1 MKAYQIGKT
10 YGVQSLSV
18 IDIGIP
24 RVLPNQ
30 VLIEVKTVALN
41 HRDILVVNGVWKPPA
56 GRIPT
61 SDGVGIVLE
70 VGSEVKNLKMG
81 DRVVALFFPN
91 WISGKPSHDKL
102 QGSFGGMLRD
112 GMLQEKIVLGE
123 DEVIKV
129 PSYLSDQEAASLPR
143 AGLAAWHA
151 LMEDDKIQPGETI
164 LIQGTGSTSLFSLQF
179 AQLQGAVPI
188 VLSSSDEKLERLR
201 GLGAKHLINY
211 KDHPKWQKSVLEIT
225 DGKGVDRV
233 IEVVGANNVDKSV
246 EAVAMAGTI
255 SLLGMLGGFKGE
267 MDTGDIMEKNIRL
280 QGVMVGSKEMFVNMN
295 AALERSRLH
304 PIIDSTF
311 PFDDAIEAFAHQ
323 EKESHFGKVCIS
335 V

>member
-30 VLIEVKTVALN
+30 VLIEVKAVSLN
-41 HRDILVVNGVWKPPA
+41 HRDILVVNGVWKPPP

-61 SDGVGIVLE
+61 SDGVGVVLE
-70 VGSEVKNLKMG
+70 VGSEVKNLKVG

-91 WISGKPSHDKL
+91 WLSGKPSHDKL

-112 GMLQEKIVLGE
+112 GMLQEKIVVGE

-129 PSYLSDQEAASLPR
+129 PSYLSDQEAASLPSS
-143 AGLAAWHA
+143 GLAAWHA
-151 LMEDDKIQPGETI
+151 IMEEDKIQSGETI

-188 VLSSSDEKLERLR
+188 VLSSSHEKLERVR
-201 GLGAKHLINY
+201 ALGVEHLINY
-211 KDHPKWQKSVLEIT
+211 KEQPKWQNLVLDIT

-233 IEVVGANNVDKSV
+233 IEIVGASNVNKSV
-246 EAVAMAGTI
+246 EAVAMSGII
-255 SLLGMLGGFKGE
+255 SLMGMLGGFRGE
-267 MDTGDIMEKNIRL
+267 IDTGDIMEKNIRL
-280 QGVMVGSKEMFVNMN
+280 QGVMVGSKEMFANMN
-295 AALERSRLH
+295 ADLEQSKLH

-311 PFDDAIEAFAHQ
+311 PFDDAIEAFTHQ